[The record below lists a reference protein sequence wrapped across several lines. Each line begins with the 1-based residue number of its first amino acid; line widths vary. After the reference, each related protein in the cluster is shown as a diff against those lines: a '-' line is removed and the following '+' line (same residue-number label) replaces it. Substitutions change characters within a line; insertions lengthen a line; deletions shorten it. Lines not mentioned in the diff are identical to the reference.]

1 MRWRRDRNVQAER
14 HSKMRRLVRICA
26 RAVLWLMLICVA
38 DAVLCAL
45 GAFEPRY
52 PVGDPVLG
60 IWLKQAGASGIVRLS
75 ILPELADDPVVGR
88 YERNEDGFASSGTMG
103 AFRAVSAGARIVSL
117 GDSHTDLYYNFA
129 HTHMGVLEAELVESW
144 HADSRVLGA
153 GHGFYSILQSWLLYQ
168 TRLGDLKPDAIVL
181 NFYTG
186 NDLYDL
192 IRQDDRPYLVSLEG
206 GGFEIHPPR
215 WVAYVPNANRP
226 LWSRSRVIYA
236 VNCSLM
242 RLGLEHLAAKTRAA
256 WTAARAYGGD
266 PLSSLH
272 YLNDLRNSRDPELWY
287 PGAAAAQALNQALF
301 FHHFRGASDESLR
314 RVRFVLS
321 SMREAYPDCLLI
333 LSMIPSRCLAH
344 GPREDA
350 ALDRVLARL
359 PLTRAEVLRQEE
371 TLYREVATI
380 GVESGWLIADPLASL
395 TRAGDECYFS
405 SDWHLAPV
413 GSRIVGRA
421 QAEVLR
427 AALRDRTRDA
437 NGRS

>member
-1 MRWRRDRNVQAER
+1 MTKAVRCGMRP
-14 HSKMRRLVRICA
+14 RLLRICA
-26 RAVLWLMLICVA
+26 RVVLWLMLICIA
-38 DAVLCAL
+38 DVVLCVL
-45 GAFEPRY
+45 GVFEPRY
-52 PVGDPVLG
+52 PAGDPVLG
-60 IWLKQAGASGIVRLS
+60 IWLKQAGASGIVRTS
-75 ILPELADDPVVGR
+75 ILPELAGDPVIGR
-88 YERNEDGFASSGTMG
+88 YERNEDGFASSGTMD
-103 AFRAVSAGARIVSL
+103 AFRAVSGGARIVSL

-144 HADSRVLGA
+144 NADSRVLGA
-153 GHGFYSILQSWLLYQ
+153 GHGFYSILQSWLLYR
-168 TRLGDLKPDAIVL
+168 TRLGELKPDAIIL

-192 IRQDDRPYLVSLEG
+192 IRQDDRPYLVPLEG
-206 GGFEIHPPR
+206 GGFDIHPPR
-215 WVAYVPNANRP
+215 WVAYVPDTNRP
-226 LWSRSRVIYA
+226 LWSRSRLIYA
-236 VNCSLM
+236 VNFSLT
-242 RLGLEHLAAKTRAA
+242 RVGLEHLAAKTRAA

-272 YLNDLRNSRDPELWY
+272 YLNDVRNSRDPELWY

-301 FHHFRGASDESLR
+301 FHHFEGASDESLR

-344 GPREDA
+344 GAGQDV

-359 PLTRAEVLRQEE
+359 PLTRAEVRRQEE
-371 TLYREVATI
+371 GLYRNVAAI

-395 TRAGDECYFS
+395 MRAGEECYFS
-405 SDWHLAPV
+405 SDWHIAPV

-421 QAEVLR
+421 QAEVLL
-427 AALRDRTRDA
+427 AALRARMRDA
-437 NGRS
+437 SGDTAAPAQ